1 MHPVGA
7 ARRGPR
13 FRLMRTGTGSTQVS
27 LNRSSARY
35 EKGHMSSLNEIN
47 MSLEEKK
54 MTSSLLKG
62 FICWIIAAG
71 VVGTSWATEQ
81 GKTGIL
87 EKLIQDG
94 KWAEAREAAKALRTA
109 DATSA
114 IPAYLVDIASD
125 IVDDMAGQLSQ
136 YQFPYS
142 DKKALSEIQAWTETL
157 MKKAPRNPNVLLAS
171 AMVYSAKALSD
182 SSKFVDL
189 LEQAKAG
196 SPNDAFILE
205 ALGSGYGAQGKYD
218 QAVTTLQR
226 ATQISPKSSGAWT
239 NLGVAYLKKGDTE
252 EAVKAFK
259 KAVEANSLDGTAL
272 FNLGSYYAERNMNE
286 QARPFLEKAIQWMP
300 QLMEARWNL
309 GGVYFKSGQREKA
322 VQQLKE
328 MIKIAP
334 DSSMGQRAKQMLSR
348 LGE

>member
-1 MHPVGA
+1 MSIEKA
-7 ARRGPR
+7 KMRR
-13 FRLMRTGTGSTQVS
+13 
-27 LNRSSARY
+27 
-35 EKGHMSSLNEIN
+35 
-47 MSLEEKK
+47 
-54 MTSSLLKG
+54 SLLKG
-62 FICWIIAAG
+62 YMCCIIATSVFSA
-71 VVGTSWATEQ
+71 SWAAEQ
-81 GKTGIL
+81 GNTDIL
-87 EKLIQDG
+87 DRLIQDG
-94 KWAEAREAAKALRTA
+94 KWAEAREAAKALKAT

-114 IPAYLVDIASD
+114 ILAYVVDIAGI
-125 IVDDMAGQLSQ
+125 IVDDMSGQLSQ

-142 DKKALSEIQAWTETL
+142 DKRALSEIQAWTATL
-157 MKKAPRNPNVLLAS
+157 MNKAPRNPNVLLVS
-171 AMVYSAKALSD
+171 AMVYSPKALWN
-182 SSKFVDL
+182 SSKFVEI

-196 SPNDAFILE
+196 APNDAFILE

-218 QAVTTLQR
+218 QALTTLQR
-226 ATQISPKSSGAWT
+226 ATQINPKSSGAWT

-252 EAVKAFK
+252 EGVKTLE
-259 KAVEANSLDGTAL
+259 KAIEVNSLDGIAL

-286 QARPFLEKAIQWMP
+286 QARPFLEKAIQCIP

-334 DSSMGQRAKQMLSR
+334 DSPMGQTAKEMLSR